1 VELQPPRGTD
11 DLLPPRSEA
20 MLGLYE
26 AAHATARLFGY
37 RFLEEFHALQRY
49 SEIVKA
55 KRRGLE
61 SHLKFT

>member
-1 VELQPPRGTD
+1 LELRGLHFLLTYRC
-11 DLLPPRSEA
+11 DLECEAQEREERTYLTSEK
-20 MLGLYE
+20 G
-26 AAHATARLFGY
+26 R